1 MPTTIRIRSC
11 RRLFRFAFIV
21 SSILFRSKGVR
32 RLSSPPIPDRRW
44 LVQSFAGPL
53 RPIGFPPYHTT
64 TGRLLQCKKMQKFR
78 VFPAASSQQGGGW
91 IRKNSRK
98 LIISRAKRS
107 IPIFSLL
114 FPVLPTIRSDAPA
127 RRLFHGPDQPP
138 SSRPVYR
145 KRREGNSPVG
155 KASPKRAEQ
164 IRRGGFVL
172 TSLNPC
178 AGTPYAATRMH
189 SPEGAVLPLPAAIPV
204 WNFAFPPGMRYNGR
218 CGILCFQY

>member
-44 LVQSFAGPL
+44 LVQSFAGLL

-64 TGRLLQCKKMQKFR
+64 AGRLLQCKKMQKFR

-114 FPVLPTIRSDAPA
+114 FPVLPTIRSAAPA
-127 RRLFHGPDQPP
+127 RRFFHAPICPRSG
-138 SSRPVYR
+138 YR
-145 KRREGNSPVG
+145 KRREGESPAG

-164 IRRGGFVL
+164 IRRGGFC
-172 TSLNPC
+172 LNV
-178 AGTPYAATRMH
+178 
-189 SPEGAVLPLPAAIPV
+189 SLPLRRNSLRGDEDA
-204 WNFAFPPGMRYNGR
+204 
-218 CGILCFQY
+218 LS